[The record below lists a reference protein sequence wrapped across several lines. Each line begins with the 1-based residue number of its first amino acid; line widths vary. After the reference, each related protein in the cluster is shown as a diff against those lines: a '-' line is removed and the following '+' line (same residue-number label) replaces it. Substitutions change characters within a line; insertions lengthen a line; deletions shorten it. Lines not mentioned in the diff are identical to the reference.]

1 MTDLELYAPSV
12 VVGIDGSR
20 WAVDAALWATDE
32 AVSRDIPLRL
42 VCAIESSCTD
52 HQRAAHELANAEL
65 AVRHA
70 FTAVESTEKPV
81 KIELE
86 IVQRAP
92 TRALLAAGRSA
103 AMICVGSTG
112 LHHATRGRM
121 GSTAAA
127 LASSAHCPVAIVHRR
142 ADAKSSRPGAVTAV
156 LDGSAAVDKV
166 LERGFEE
173 ALLRGAVLHIL
184 TLRPRHPGTERENGE
199 LTELN
204 PWDKAAI
211 DRRVA
216 QWHRRH
222 PDLDIVTPAGRGN
235 VLDYLEQNAGSIQL
249 VIVDRGHS
257 GALSLL
263 LGPAARTRLDKA
275 GCTILVCD
283 PQSRL

>member
-1 MTDLELYAPSV
+1 MTDSELCAPSV

-32 AVSRDIPLRL
+32 AVSRDVPLRM
-42 VCAIESSCTD
+42 VCAIESSSTD
-52 HQRAAHELANAEL
+52 PQRAAHELANAEL

-86 IVQRAP
+86 IVQRGP
-92 TRALLAAGRSA
+92 TRALLAASRSA

-127 LASSAHCPVAIVHRR
+127 LAGSAHCPVAIVRRR
-142 ADAKSSRPGAVTAV
+142 ADAKSSRPGAITAV
-156 LDGSAAVDKV
+156 LDGSTAVDKA
-166 LERGFEE
+166 LERGVEE
-173 ALLRGAVLHIL
+173 ALLRGAALHVL
-184 TLRPRHPGTERENGE
+184 TVQPSHPGNERENGQ
-199 LTELN
+199 LTEMN
-204 PWDKAAI
+204 PWVKAAI
-211 DRRVA
+211 DRRLA
-216 QWHRRH
+216 QWQQRH
-222 PDLDIVTPAGRGN
+222 PDLEIVTRVRHGN

-249 VIVDRGHS
+249 VIVDRDQS
-257 GALSLL
+257 GTVSPL
-263 LGPAARTRLDKA
+263 LGPAARTGLDKA

-283 PQSRL
+283 KQSRL